1 MPDNKYEKE
10 IQNLQETVAH
20 QEQQIND
27 LSDML
32 VAQSHEIDALKKE
45 LLKLQGKI
53 ENFSD
58 DTSQAADQKPP
69 HY

>member
-1 MPDNKYEKE
+1 MSEHNQTAD
-10 IQNLQETVAH
+10 IQSLQETVAH

-32 VAQSHEIDALKKE
+32 VAQGHEIDTLRKE
-45 LLKLQGKI
+45 IMKLQGKI
-53 ENFSD
+53 ENGGEEA
-58 DTSQAADQKPP
+58 QPADQRPP